1 MCSPHRSRP
10 LTSPVIQHCGKLTH
24 ANPIGRHSGAAGA
37 GRIELH
43 QCRKRCSYIT
53 TLPLNTHPR
62 PLTSFVAFRGPL
74 VSPSTHEHILLR
86 SFYPRRPPV
95 SPPCPSVS
103 RSVASLDP
111 PRPPRAS
118 ARPSPVSSSSK
129 DAPLLTPSPTRL
141 SPTLRRGGRLCRRRS
156 RPICGWLSGI
166 A

>member
-1 MCSPHRSRP
+1 MG
-10 LTSPVIQHCGKLTH
+10 V
-24 ANPIGRHSGAAGA
+24 
-37 GRIELH
+37 
-43 QCRKRCSYIT
+43 
-53 TLPLNTHPR
+53 
-62 PLTSFVAFRGPL
+62 GPL
-74 VSPSTHEHILLR
+74 SRHPPHDHILLR
-86 SFYPRRPPV
+86 SFHPHQPPAR
-95 SPPCPSVS
+95 PPCPSVS